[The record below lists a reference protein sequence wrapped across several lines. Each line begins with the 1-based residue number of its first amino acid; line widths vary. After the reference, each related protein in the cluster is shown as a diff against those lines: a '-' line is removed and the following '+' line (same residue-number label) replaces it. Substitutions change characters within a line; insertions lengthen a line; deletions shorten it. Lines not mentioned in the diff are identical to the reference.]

1 MFLPRILDKILVK
14 KMIGGIP
21 MNGIKRLPDHTL
33 IEAYLEAIKLE
44 LAEEFILLLFVELK
58 RREIPIPNQP
68 QK

>member
-1 MFLPRILDKILVK
+1 
-14 KMIGGIP
+14 MIGGIP